1 MKVLHNLPYEKV
13 GNQEPVCIANKVP
26 FEIPDSWE
34 WVRLGNIGVWRSGS
48 TPNRTKAEYYGGNIP
63 WLKTGDL
70 TDGLIN
76 HIPETITEL
85 ALKETSVK
93 LNPIGSVLI
102 AMYGATIGKLGILQ
116 IPATTNQAC
125 CACLPFTGIYNKFL
139 FYYLMSQKAAFVK
152 KGEGGAQPNI
162 SKEKIVSSLMPLPP
176 LDEQKRIVKKLQLL
190 SPYVDKYN
198 TLERTILKLDK
209 NFPNQLKK
217 SILQVAIQGKLV
229 TQNPNDEPSHT
240 LLKRIY
246 EEKKKE
252 LKREKISK
260 HESIIF
266 RRDNSYYEK
275 LDGVDR
281 CIDDEIPFDIP
292 DSWEWVRLGK
302 ISTYAESKKKIN
314 VLNVDSDL
322 WQLDL
327 EDIERGGKIL
337 RFKTVKEGKGVGDKT
352 FFSKGDILYSKLRP
366 YLLKILIAPADGICT
381 PEIVPF
387 QLYAG
392 IIPEYIVAFLKS
404 PYVDSVINSVTYGIK
419 MPRVGTQTMVSLLVP
434 VPPLEEQKRI
444 VEYINKILPLIS
456 KL

>member
-1 MKVLHNLPYEKV
+1 MKALHNLPYEKV

-275 LDGVDR
+275 LDGKER
-281 CIDDEIPFDIP
+281 CIDAEIPFEIP
-292 DSWEWVRLGK
+292 ENWEWSRIGNIFFLQAGK
-302 ISTYAESKKKIN
+302 NIQAAKIKKSPFKNSFLCYGGNGIRGYVEQFNRSGDYPIIGRQGALCGNINRANGNFYATEHAICVKTFAGTCVEWACLFLKALNLNQYATATAQPGLSVAKIN
-314 VLNVDSDL
+314 
-322 WQLDL
+322 
-327 EDIERGGKIL
+327 E
-337 RFKTVKEGKGVGDKT
+337 
-352 FFSKGDILYSKLRP
+352 
-366 YLLKILIAPADGICT
+366 ILI
-381 PEIVPF
+381 
-387 QLYAG
+387 
-392 IIPEYIVAFLKS
+392 
-404 PYVDSVINSVTYGIK
+404 
-419 MPRVGTQTMVSLLVP
+419 P
-434 VPPLEEQKRI
+434 VPPLNEQKRI
-444 VEYINKILPLIS
+444 CIKFNSCIEQIELL
-456 KL
+456 